1 MIIPPAFYWIY
12 VLNRILLLIIWLSLG
27 LVGCAQTPDEPSKQI
42 TSNNITDHIDADS
55 DSNGVY
61 DPLEGF
67 NRVMYDFNFNY
78 LDRYVARPVSMAYVN
93 YTPTP
98 VRKGIMNFLSNLDE
112 PASMVNSLLSLNGK
126 AAVTHFNRFWINT
139 IFGLGGLIDIASAAD
154 INKPADRRF
163 GDTLGYYG
171 VPNGPYLMLPVYGPV
186 TFRGFGD
193 TADELYPMFSLLN
206 IWEGLGKWLFQG
218 MEDRAA
224 LVQQEA
230 LLKNSPDP
238 YVFTRDAYVQ
248 YKDFIASDGK
258 VEQEQQADNFDES
271 YLDEIDDQ

>member
-1 MIIPPAFYWIY
+1 M
-12 VLNRILLLIIWLSLG
+12 NRILLLIIWLSLG

-42 TSNNITDHIDADS
+42 TSNNIIDHIDVDS

-67 NRVMYDFNFNY
+67 NRAMWDLNYNY
-78 LDRYVARPVSMAYVN
+78 LDPYIARPVSLAYVD

-139 IFGLGGLIDIASAAD
+139 VFGLGGLIDIASAAD
-154 INKPADRRF
+154 INKPESRRF
-163 GDTLGYYG
+163 DDTLGYYG
-171 VPNGPYLMLPVYGPV
+171 VPNGPYIMIPGYGPA
-186 TFRGFGD
+186 TMRGFTD
-193 TADELYPMFSLLN
+193 TVDTYYPMLSFLN
-206 IWEGLGKWLFQG
+206 IWQGVGKWLFEG

-224 LVQQEA
+224 LVKQEA
-230 LLKNSPDP
+230 MLDNSPDP
-238 YVFTRDAYVQ
+238 YVFTRDAYIQ
-248 YKDFIASDGK
+248 HKDFIASDGK
-258 VEQEQQADNFDES
+258 VDQEQQADSFDDS